1 VEAVPDGS
9 AAPVTVEGG
18 KGTLELRADGVLHLR
33 WDSGIH
39 ITSADAR
46 AAMKAVDLMCAGH
59 SHPMLVD
66 MEKTRSVSR
75 GARSVF
81 SIPCGAS
88 KIALLGS
95 SPVDRLLANFF
106 LGLHSPPCPTH
117 FFTSRTGALAWLR
130 RPGAEDPPGV

>member
-1 VEAVPDGS
+1 MP
-9 AAPVTVEGG
+9 AAPQPIEGG
-18 KGTLELRADGVLHLR
+18 KGTLELRPDGVLHLR
-33 WDSGIH
+33 WNRGIH
-39 ITSADAR
+39 IATEDAR
-46 AAMKAVDLMCAGH
+46 AAMADVDLLCADT

-66 MEKTRSVSR
+66 MEETKSVSR

-88 KIALLGS
+88 RIALLGS

-117 FFTSRTGALAWLR
+117 FFTSRADALDWLK
-130 RPGAEDPPGV
+130 RPGDEGPPDH

>member
-1 VEAVPDGS
+1 MDAASRES
-9 AAPVTVEGG
+9 AAPVPIEGG
-18 KGTLELRADGVLHLR
+18 KGTLALTADGVIHLR
-33 WDSGIH
+33 WDTGIH
-39 ITSADAR
+39 ITSTDAR
-46 AAMKAVDLMCAGH
+46 AAMKAVDVMCAGN

-66 MEKTRSVSR
+66 MEKTKSVSR

-117 FFTSRTGALAWLR
+117 FFTSRTGALEWLML
-130 RPGAEDPPGV
+130 PGAEDPPGR